1 METLAQLVHL
11 NRLDMRSDSSNRMKL
26 LTGSAQKMEE
36 EHLKIEILAAL
47 LICNASTLLS
57 YLKMCNLIIN
67 SFKIH
72 S

>member
-11 NRLDMRSDSSNRMKL
+11 NRLDMCSVSSNRMKL
-26 LTGSAQKMEE
+26 LTDSAQKMEE

-67 SFKIH
+67 NFKIH